1 VGAKVQRFKG
11 SRLKRI
17 SHDGKMKRAY
27 VPLILTA
34 IIVLILLVH
43 VNYLR
48 FVCDDAFISFRYAK
62 NFVEGNGLVYNISE
76 RVEGYTNFL
85 WTLLLSL
92 FMKMGLDPVMMSQVL
107 GVLFSLATVLLLLRL
122 NKRFYPEENL
132 FNYLA
137 PLFLACCGAYAAWS
151 TGGLETS
158 LFTFLVLLGSFFFI
172 SGIDQ
177 PKRFASSGIVFALVC
192 MTRLDGLV
200 LVFVTFAWL
209 LYLLV
214 IKKRVEAK
222 SLALWTLSFL
232 IPFLLYFAWRWSYY
246 GKIFPNTFY
255 IKVTGADYYRQGF
268 SYLLSFVER
277 FWIWFMVIP
286 LFFLG
291 KGMKLNAKLRMV
303 VLYFTSMILV
313 FSCYVVYVGGD
324 FMDMFRFFVPI
335 LPFFF
340 FLIQEG
346 FRGMHQY
353 SELLA
358 AGRRKTAFDAL
369 SLLLIGSSIFLLAY
383 PSGESN
389 KVWSREGVDSI
400 GLLRESSRLW
410 SKVGLTFKE
419 LADPDETLS
428 TTAAGAIAYYS
439 QLYTIDELGLTLAS
453 QSGLNVGEYP
463 RVGHQK
469 RVTRKFLVSRKP
481 NYILRHPLFF
491 YDHELDRL
499 RTSQKEEI
507 YFTNGYE
514 LALLGIETTE
524 KGRKYLHC
532 FRLKESRAGQIDED
546 GPLKQNTK

>member
-1 VGAKVQRFKG
+1 
-11 SRLKRI
+11 
-17 SHDGKMKRAY
+17 MKRGYASIG
-27 VPLILTA
+27 V
-34 IIVLILLVH
+34 IVVIALILLVH

-62 NFVEGNGLVYNISE
+62 NFVEGHGLVYNIGE
-76 RVEGYTNFL
+76 RVEGYSNFL

-92 FMKMGLDPVMMSQVL
+92 FMKMGLDPVVMSQIL
-107 GVLFSLATVLLLLRL
+107 GVLFSLATVFLLLRL
-122 NKRFYPEENL
+122 NRRLYPKENL

-158 LFTFLVLLGSFFFI
+158 LFTFLVLLGSFLLI
-172 SGIDQ
+172 LGIDQ
-177 PKRFASSGIVFALVC
+177 PKRFAYSGIVFALVC
-192 MTRLDGLV
+192 MTRVDGLV

-214 IKKRVEAK
+214 IKRRVEAK
-222 SLALWTLSFL
+222 SLALWTISFL
-232 IPFLLYFAWRWSYY
+232 IPFLLYFFWRWSYY
-246 GKIFPNTFY
+246 GKAFPNTFY
-255 IKVTGADYYRQGF
+255 IKVAGVAYYQQGF
-268 SYLLSFVER
+268 SYFVSFVER

-286 LFFLG
+286 LLFLG
-291 KGMKLNAKLRMV
+291 KGIRLNPKLKMV
-303 VLYFTSMILV
+303 VFYFTSMILV

-324 FMDMFRFFVPI
+324 FMDMFRFLVPI

-346 FRGMHQY
+346 FRGMYQY

-358 AGRRKTAFDAL
+358 AGRRKTALNAL
-369 SLLLIGSSIFLLAY
+369 SLLLIGSNIFLLAY

-389 KVWSREGVDSI
+389 EVWGRKGIDSI

-410 SKVGLTFKE
+410 SEVGLRFKE

-439 QLYTIDELGLTLAS
+439 ELYTIDELGLTLAS

-463 RVGHQK
+463 RPGHQK
-469 RVTRKFLVSRKP
+469 RVTRQFLVSRKP
-481 NYILRHPLFF
+481 TYILRHPLFF
-491 YDHELDRL
+491 YDHELNRV

-507 YFTNGYE
+507 FFTNGYE
-514 LALLGIETTE
+514 LMFLGIETTE

-532 FRLKESRAGQIDED
+532 FRLKESRAGQIDQD
-546 GPLKQNTK
+546 GP